1 MACAARL
8 LLLLAVR
15 AGRAGPW
22 LSPSLVE
29 VLEQVEPPCEHRSE
43 SVGTLARESGRPEP
57 IPYLTFTHLEP
68 FAMNRDDEVVEA
80 PPVES
85 VRRLSVRYLD
95 EGRQESL
102 RPLVQWPPSY
112 RRAVLLRA

>member
-85 VRRLSVRYLD
+85 VRRLLMKAVKSRSARSSN
-95 EGRQESL
+95 G
-102 RPLVQWPPSY
+102 PPSY